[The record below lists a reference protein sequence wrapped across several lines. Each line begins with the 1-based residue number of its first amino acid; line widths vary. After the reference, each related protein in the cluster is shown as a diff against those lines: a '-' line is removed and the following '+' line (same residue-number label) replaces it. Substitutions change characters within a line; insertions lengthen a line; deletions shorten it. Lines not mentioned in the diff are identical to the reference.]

1 MGLGTLIGTVV
12 GALGGA
18 GLAVAYNHK
27 KEVDGTAVTWS
38 DEAMCNF
45 FTDVVLLYL
54 AVAHFGRGRG
64 SWEGGE
70 CPPFWKT
77 KIEQLSAISPKNLPT
92 SQALA
97 SVVSQFFVIV
107 YKAQP

>member
-1 MGLGTLIGTVV
+1 MV

-27 KEVDGTAVTWS
+27 KEVDGTVVTWS
-38 DEAMCNF
+38 EEALKNF
-45 FTDVVLLYL
+45 LSDTILLYL

-64 SWEGGE
+64 SWEQGE
-70 CPPFWKT
+70 CPSFWQT
-77 KIEQLSAISPKNLPT
+77 EIEQLSKVSPKSLPI
-92 SQALA
+92 SQVLA
-97 SVVSQFFVIV
+97 SIVSQFFVAI